1 MNITLKPEQQQFI
14 QNQLAQGRFPN
25 AEAVINQAL
34 ELLQEKQREYED
46 WVEDV
51 RVKVNEAAAELE
63 RGEGVS
69 LETVVAEF
77 TCSKNLNPNQIVND
91 SANLSWTEL
100 VYSRAGT
107 RKDDFPSLEEIR
119 SEAGQDILRESL

>member
-51 RVKVNEAAAELE
+51 RVKVNEAAAECCASH
-63 RGEGVS
+63 G
-69 LETVVAEF
+69 
-77 TCSKNLNPNQIVND
+77 
-91 SANLSWTEL
+91 L
-100 VYSRAGT
+100 VT
-107 RKDDFPSLEEIR
+107 QCHME
-119 SEAGQDILRESL
+119 